1 MNYEDDPI
9 IAEQAKLMEGKA
21 KVKKAKVQREG
32 KKFDSANHEKEK
44 QMGKHATENNEP
56 VN

>member
-44 QMGKHATENNEP
+44 QMGKHATESNEP